1 VRAGRCSI
9 ACRNTY
15 VHSRAV
21 FVQSTVRRFGRWLEN
36 DRIDVHAL
44 YGPFM
49 PQALAEWGNHV
60 LYLALDTSMW
70 WDTDCLVR
78 LALVY
83 RGRVVPMLWTVLEY
97 PSGSV
102 AYEAY
107 KRALDKVAELLPAR
121 CTVVLTADRG
131 FADTHLM
138 KHLTGLVGIGACVSK
153 GVFGSTAMGCIPAR

>member
-1 VRAGRCSI
+1 MRAGRCSI

-21 FVQSTVRRFGRWLEN
+21 FVQSIVRRFGRWLEN

-83 RGRVVPMLWTVLEY
+83 RGRVVLIVWTVDETAPVAATVMLKTLARRFT
-97 PSGSV
+97 PMCISGTQPM
-102 AYEAY
+102 AW
-107 KRALDKVAELLPAR
+107 P
-121 CTVVLTADRG
+121 
-131 FADTHLM
+131 F
-138 KHLTGLVGIGACVSK
+138 
-153 GVFGSTAMGCIPAR
+153 

>member
-21 FVQSTVRRFGRWLEN
+21 FVQSIVRRFGRWLEN

-83 RGRVVPMLWTVLEY
+83 RGRVVLIVWTVDETAPVAATVMLKTLARRFAPMCISGTQPMAWPFWWRIA
-97 PSGSV
+97 PSIVQPTFRSSP
-102 AYEAY
+102 
-107 KRALDKVAELLPAR
+107 RHP
-121 CTVVLTADRG
+121 
-131 FADTHLM
+131 
-138 KHLTGLVGIGACVSK
+138 
-153 GVFGSTAMGCIPAR
+153 

>member
-9 ACRNTY
+9 ACRTY

-36 DRIDVHAL
+36 DRIDVHAR

-49 PQALAEWGNHV
+49 PQALAEWGNQV
-60 LYLALDTSMW
+60 QYLALDTSMW

-83 RGRVVPMLWTVLEY
+83 RGRVVLIAWTMCEH

-102 AYEAY
+102 AYQS
-107 KRALDKVAELLPAR
+107 DFP
-121 CTVVLTADRG
+121 
-131 FADTHLM
+131 HL
-138 KHLTGLVGIGACVSK
+138 
-153 GVFGSTAMGCIPAR
+153 F

>member
-36 DRIDVHAL
+36 DRIDVHAR

-49 PQALAEWGNHV
+49 PQALAEWGNQV
-60 LYLALDTSMW
+60 QYLALDTSMW

-83 RGRVVPMLWTVLEY
+83 RGRVVPMLWTVLEH

-102 AYEAY
+102 AYE
-107 KRALDKVAELLPAR
+107 V
-121 CTVVLTADRG
+121 
-131 FADTHLM
+131 
-138 KHLTGLVGIGACVSK
+138 
-153 GVFGSTAMGCIPAR
+153 